1 MAKTNFFFERKEF
14 IPPEIHKSY
23 YTYLGYFLEKD
34 DEKKIDER
42 HPISIYFGKDEIAVY
57 YTRDDNQ
64 LLKIFS
70 LYVAE
75 GTINQQMLAKKVEDY
90 ALMPLWP
97 LSDDLLKDELGRL
110 RVDPVLLH
118 MGFFASYYGFEF
130 GEDRFSKINLPGSRS
145 NIVHIK
151 DDSTLEFIYGKRG
164 ENDKNA
170 CEDTWNI
177 KQDGKIKRDRKI
189 KAFRISFSKILLDF
203 LFELDFANT
212 FEDENFFQLQ
222 PHIQNNLVL
231 DALTKKCR
239 YLLELSKLRTFK
251 QESRKPQLPKPF
263 QDIEK
268 EWINVCRI
276 ENYKPV
282 FVSPN
287 SLFDDPETEVK
298 NLCFEA
304 RIGEGRKRRKKYLKT
319 REDAQL
325 KNEICTFFMQKY
337 NIWSAFRVLMP
348 AWAIIIVACLLLAIP
363 LGDHCLDCVI
373 EKSDGL
379 AGIFSVGL
387 PMAIFLFMLVYYRS
401 RGINLFKLLL
411 PRLFL
416 GIMIGWSVF
425 WSTEELWKKALTTS
439 ASMVLVFDVFLLII
453 IFMYIF
459 TDIAN
464 RMYRKVDRR
473 VFFKSVNL
481 IGMSLL
487 MSFVIGFYVIQ
498 FFAEPMIENSGFLEN
513 KRLYAEL
520 PKEINA
526 GNANMRKSEGDHQPS
541 FFPQKIDEFFSEK
554 SRDNEWTWE
563 LDDRVEYIRGSD
575 NSVSRIQNYKLISL
589 FMEMG
594 TLKNILYIW
603 SILFSQFVVS
613 ILIGVVLQLLWEDR
627 AITEPL

>member
-1 MAKTNFFFERKEF
+1 MAGTNFFFKRQEF
-14 IPPEIHKSY
+14 TSPEIHKPY
-23 YTYLGYFLEKD
+23 YTYLGYLIEGRKD
-34 DEKKIDER
+34 TY
-42 HPISIYFGKDEIAVY
+42 PISIYFGKDEISVY
-57 YTRDDNQ
+57 YTKDDSQ
-64 LLKIFS
+64 VLKIFS

-97 LSDDLLKDELGRL
+97 LSDDLLKDERK
-110 RVDPVLLH
+110 RPHVDPVLLRT
-118 MGFFASYYGFEF
+118 GFFASYYGFEF
-130 GEDRFSKINLPGSRS
+130 SENRFSKINLPGSRS

-151 DDSTLEFIYGKRG
+151 DDSTMEFIYGKRG
-164 ENDKNA
+164 RDDKNA
-170 CEDTWNI
+170 CEDTW
-177 KQDGKIKRDRKI
+177 KIDEVEKV
-189 KAFRISFSKILLDF
+189 KASRISFSKILLDF

-212 FEDENFFQLQ
+212 FEDENFFKLQ
-222 PHIQNNLVL
+222 HHLQNNLVL

-239 YLLELSKLRTFK
+239 YLSELSKLRTFK
-251 QESRKPQLPKPF
+251 QKSRKPQLPKPF

-298 NLCFEA
+298 NICFKA
-304 RIGEGRKRRKKYLKT
+304 RIGEGRKKRTAYLKSK
-319 REDAQL
+319 EDAQL

-464 RMYRKVDRR
+464 RMYRRADWR

-481 IGMSLL
+481 IGMALVI
-487 MSFVIGFYVIQ
+487 SFAIGFYVIQ
-498 FFAEPMIENSGFLEN
+498 FFAKPMIENSGFLQNERIYNN
-513 KRLYAEL
+513 KFPEKKGSKGDNQHNYFAQTLDEL
-520 PKEINA
+520 FSK
-526 GNANMRKSEGDHQPS
+526 KWEG
-541 FFPQKIDEFFSEK
+541 KIHHDVKYIIGTDE
-554 SRDNEWTWE
+554 TVT
-563 LDDRVEYIRGSD
+563 RVS
-575 NSVSRIQNYKLISL
+575 NYKLIKL
-589 FMEMG
+589 VVKMG
-594 TLKNILYIW
+594 SLKNIIYIW